1 MAMNPPEASN
11 AEGLQKKA
19 FKPSIS
25 GGFSTF
31 LTFSPLLS
39 FSSFLSFKKKMKATP
54 SRNPSEP
61 KIMNTGR
68 QKPSSPKCFT
78 THALPFSACR
88 IQPTSAP
95 LVMSPM

>member
-1 MAMNPPEASN
+1 MAMNPPEASK
-11 AEGLQKKA
+11 ADGLQKNA

-31 LTFSPLLS
+31 LSFSSPLS
-39 FSSFLSFKKKMKATP
+39 FSSLPSFRKKIKPTP
-54 SRNPSEP
+54 NRNPSEP
-61 KIMNTGR
+61 KMMNTGR

-88 IQPTSAP
+88 IHPTSAP
-95 LVMSPM
+95 LVINPM

>member
-1 MAMNPPEASN
+1 MNPPEASS

-19 FKPSIS
+19 FNPSIS
-25 GGFSTF
+25 GGFSPF
-31 LTFSPLLS
+31 ALQSSLLS
-39 FSSFLSFKKKMKATP
+39 PAFPLSPSFRKKMKPTP

-61 KIMNTGR
+61 KMMNTGR
-68 QKPSSPKCFT
+68 QKPSSPKCFA
-78 THALPFSACR
+78 THALPFSAWR